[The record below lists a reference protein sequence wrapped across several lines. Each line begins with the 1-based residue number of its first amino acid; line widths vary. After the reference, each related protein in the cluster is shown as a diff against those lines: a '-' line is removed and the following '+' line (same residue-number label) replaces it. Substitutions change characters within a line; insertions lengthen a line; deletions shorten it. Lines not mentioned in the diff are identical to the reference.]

1 MIGTGAQMLEQGTEG
16 SGSSD
21 AGHSPAEL
29 KQRANRAPEFPGAEA
44 ATPPQPPGPATLPKF
59 RAGSGL
65 AAGPAARPS
74 LDSRSRCWK
83 QVGQRKKDAKRRA
96 GASQPGQRSKMGK

>member
-83 QVGQRKKDAKRRA
+83 QMLSSSTSALGLELPLYL
-96 GASQPGQRSKMGK
+96 AS